1 MKRLTEL
8 SGNELVVVEYETGNI
23 EIIDASEIEFC
34 LEYNE
39 GLELKFYLAKKMQMK
54 IKQLFIKKGKGSISV
69 RKRKAFLPNA

>member
-39 GLELKFYLAKKMQMK
+39 GLELKFYLAKENVDKDKAVVYQ
-54 IKQLFIKKGKGSISV
+54 KGERIYLS
-69 RKRKAFLPNA
+69 

>member
-8 SGNELVVVEYETGNI
+8 SENELVVVEYENGNI

-39 GLELKFYLAKKMQMK
+39 GLELKFYLAKENVDEDKAVVYQ
-54 IKQLFIKKGKGSISV
+54 KGERIDLS
-69 RKRKAFLPNA
+69 

>member
-39 GLELKFYLAKKMQMK
+39 GLELKFYLAKENVDKDKAVVYQ
-54 IKQLFIKKGKGSISV
+54 KGERIDLS
-69 RKRKAFLPNA
+69 

>member
-8 SGNELVVVEYETGNI
+8 SGNELVVVEYETGNM

-39 GLELKFYLAKKMQMK
+39 GLELKFYLAKKM
-54 IKQLFIKKGKGSISV
+54 
-69 RKRKAFLPNA
+69 

>member
-39 GLELKFYLAKKMQMK
+39 GLELKFYLAKKNVDEDKAVVYQ
-54 IKQLFIKKGKGSISV
+54 KGERIYLS
-69 RKRKAFLPNA
+69 

>member
-8 SGNELVVVEYETGNI
+8 GGNELVVVEYETGNI

-39 GLELKFYLAKKMQMK
+39 GLELKFYLAKKNVDEDKAVVYQ
-54 IKQLFIKKGKGSISV
+54 KGERIDLS
-69 RKRKAFLPNA
+69 

>member
-39 GLELKFYLAKKMQMK
+39 GLELKFYLAKKNVDEDKAVVYQ
-54 IKQLFIKKGKGSISV
+54 KGERIDLS
-69 RKRKAFLPNA
+69 

>member
-39 GLELKFYLAKKMQMK
+39 GLELKFYLAKKNVDKDKAVVYQ
-54 IKQLFIKKGKGSISV
+54 KGERIDLS
-69 RKRKAFLPNA
+69 

>member
-39 GLELKFYLAKKMQMK
+39 GLELQFYLAKENVDKDKAVVYQ
-54 IKQLFIKKGKGSISV
+54 KGERIYLS
-69 RKRKAFLPNA
+69 